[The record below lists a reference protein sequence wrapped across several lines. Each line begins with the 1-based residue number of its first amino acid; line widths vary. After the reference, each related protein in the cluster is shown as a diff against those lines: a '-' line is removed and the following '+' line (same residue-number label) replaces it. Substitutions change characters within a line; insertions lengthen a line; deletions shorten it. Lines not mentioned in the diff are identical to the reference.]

1 MIAYRRFSVHPALTY
16 PPGAGDEPATL
27 LRLRRMLLAIFT
39 LGTVGTGTELLL
51 IGHFEDQPQFIPL
64 SLIGAALA
72 ATAWLALRPGQ
83 AALRT
88 FQVLMMGFVLG
99 GAVGV
104 GLHYQG
110 NEEFELEMYPEMAG
124 VELVK
129 ETLTGALPVLAP
141 GTMSVLGLVG
151 LAVTY
156 RHPRTTRTS
165 SEA

>member
-1 MIAYRRFSVHPALTY
+1 
-16 PPGAGDEPATL
+16 
-27 LRLRRMLLAIFT
+27 MLLAIFT
-39 LGTVGTGTELLL
+39 LGATGTGTELLL
-51 IGHFEDQPQFIPL
+51 IGHFEDQSQFIPL
-64 SLIGAALA
+64 ALISAALA
-72 ATAWLALRPGQ
+72 AAAWLALRPGR

-88 FQVLMMGFVLG
+88 FKVLMIGFVLG

-110 NEEFELEMYPEMAG
+110 NEEFELEMYPDLSG
-124 VELVK
+124 VELVQ

-141 GTMSVLGLVG
+141 GTMAVLGLVG

-156 RHPRTTRTS
+156 RHPRTRTS